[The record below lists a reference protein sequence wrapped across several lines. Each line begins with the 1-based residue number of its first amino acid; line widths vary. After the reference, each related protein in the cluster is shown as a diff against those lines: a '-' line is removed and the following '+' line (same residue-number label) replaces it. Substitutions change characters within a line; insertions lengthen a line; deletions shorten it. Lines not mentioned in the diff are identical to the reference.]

1 MAVGDSRWCSNM
13 GSIGVVEAAVDA
25 VCAESIEDLIARDRG
40 YTHPDCHVPGYLC
53 QAHHI
58 TEWAHDGPTDIDNLT
73 FACTPAIVS
82 STTAGPPE
90 TPQRHHPMDT
100 PTTVNAGG
108 GRAADPV
115 LLDWEAGPRAASI
128 L

>member
-1 MAVGDSRWCSNM
+1 M
-13 GSIGVVEAAVDA
+13 EAAVDA
-25 VCAESIEDLIARDRG
+25 VCAESIEDLIAG
-40 YTHPDCHVPGYLC
+40 EAAAPTQAATSPDTSARP
-53 QAHHI
+53 
-58 TEWAHDGPTDIDNLT
+58 TTSPNGPTT
-73 FACTPAIVS
+73 APPTSTTSPSPAHRITVS

-90 TPQRHHPMDT
+90 TPQRRHPMDT

-108 GRAADPV
+108 GKAADPV